1 MATSREKAE
10 ALRKLHAGPR
20 ALVFANAWDVAS
32 ARLVEEIG
40 FPAIATSSAGVAF
53 ALGYPDGQRIT
64 RAEMLDMV
72 RRIAA
77 AVRVPVTADMEAGYG
92 TTPEAAAET
101 ARGVVAAGAVG
112 MNLEDTG
119 TDGNLLP
126 HEAQADRI
134 RAARAAA
141 DQAGV
146 PIVINART
154 DAFAMRD
161 LAGDRRVTEAIRRA
175 NAYLDAG
182 GDCAFVPFV
191 TDREVIA
198 RLAREIRGP
207 VNVLAGP
214 GAPPVAELERMGV
227 RRVSIGGALARAAY
241 GRARRVAVELKQH
254 GTYEALSD
262 AVTYAEMQKLLA
274 T

>member
-1 MATSREKAE
+1 MATLQEKAE
-10 ALRKLHAGPR
+10 SLRKLHAGPQ
-20 ALVFANAWDVAS
+20 ALVLPNAWDVAS
-32 ARLVEEIG
+32 ARLVEEAG

-53 ALGYPDGQRIT
+53 ALGYPDGQRIS

-77 AVRVPVTADMEAGYG
+77 AVKVPVTADVEAGYG
-92 TTPEAAAET
+92 TTEDSAAET
-101 ARGVVAAGAVG
+101 ARGVVGAGAVG

-119 TDGNLLP
+119 PDGNLLSL
-126 HEAQADRI
+126 EAQAGRI

-141 DQAGV
+141 DKTGV
-146 PIVINART
+146 RIVINART

-161 LAGDRRVTEAIRRA
+161 LAGDRRVTEAVRRA
-175 NAYLDAG
+175 NAYLEAG

-214 GAPPVAELERMGV
+214 GAPPIAELQRMGV
-227 RRVSIGGALARAAY
+227 RRVSVGGGLARAAY
-241 GRARRVAVELKQH
+241 ARARRVAIELKER
-254 GTYEALSD
+254 GTYETLSD
-262 AVTYAEMQKLLA
+262 AVTYAEMQKLLGA
-274 T
+274 